1 MITRSLLRGGAGLA
15 FVLLAAVNLVGC
27 SCNTS
32 NTFDQRYC
40 EAYSDTTL
48 GPAVAIGAAF
58 FALTFLVWRFARRD
72 RANRSAADARTP
84 SAVRPTDG
92 SSCATLQAQIASGA
106 VEGRVLEGY
115 DGRWLVEVIFVASHG
130 GDAFATGWTSRE
142 AACREAL
149 DELERRGHGSP
160 EDPWW
165 NQ

>member
-1 MITRSLLRGGAGLA
+1 MLRGGAGLA

-58 FALTFLVWRFARRD
+58 FALTFLVWRFVRRD
-72 RANRSAADARTP
+72 RANRSAAATTDAGTP

-92 SSCATLQAQIASGA
+92 SSCATLEAQIGIGA

-130 GDAFATGWTSRE
+130 GDAFVTSWTSRE

-160 EDPWW
+160 EDPWRS
-165 NQ
+165 Q